1 MLWTC
6 KLGFYST
13 FGFMQTTDE
22 KYMKRALQL
31 AEKGRFT
38 VAPNPRVGCVIV
50 HKKRIIGEGFHQHFG
65 GAHAE
70 VNAIA
75 SVKDKSLL
83 EQATLYVTLEPCAHY
98 GKTPP
103 CADLIIEKKIPRV
116 IIASSD
122 PFEAVNGK
130 GVQKL
135 EAAGIEVKQAI
146 LKSEA
151 DRLNRRFFC
160 YHKEKRPYIILK
172 WAETK
177 DGFIGRQQD
186 DPKASDSWISSPTS
200 KQLSHLWRA
209 EEDAILVGLKTA
221 QIDKPAL
228 TCRELE
234 GQNPL
239 RIVIDQKLELPESL
253 TIFSTDANTLVVNEK
268 REGKRD
274 HIEFVKLDFT
284 SDLLGQLMNAL
295 HQRNIQSM
303 IVEGGTFTLQR
314 FIEGGYWNEIRRFV
328 GSKIF
333 EKGVKAP
340 TLEIKPQKATHIETD
355 LLYTYYK

>member
-1 MLWTC
+1 
-6 KLGFYST
+6 
-13 FGFMQTTDE
+13 
-22 KYMKRALQL
+22 MKRALQL
-31 AEKGRFT
+31 AKKGRFT

-50 HKKRIIGEGFHQHFG
+50 HEKQIIGEGFHQHFG
-65 GAHAE
+65 GPHAE

-75 SVKDKSLL
+75 SVKDESLL
-83 EQATLYVTLEPCAHY
+83 KRATLYVTLEPCAHY

-103 CADLIIEKKIPRV
+103 CSDLIIEKKIPRV
-116 IIASSD
+116 VIASSD

-130 GVQKL
+130 GIQKL
-135 EAAGIEVKQAI
+135 EAAGIEVKQAV
-146 LKSEA
+146 LKAEA

-160 YHKEKRPYIILK
+160 FHKKKRPYIILK

-228 TCRELE
+228 TCRELK

-239 RIVIDQKLELPESL
+239 RIVIDQNLELPESS

-268 REGKRD
+268 KEEKRG

-284 SDLLGQLMNAL
+284 ADLLAQLMNRL
-295 HQRNIQSM
+295 YQRNIQSL
-303 IVEGGTFTLQR
+303 IVEGGTFTLKAFLKHQ
-314 FIEGGYWNEIRRFV
+314 YWDEIRRFV
-328 GSKIF
+328 GSKSF
-333 EKGVKAP
+333 VKGIEAP
-340 TLEIKPQKATHIETD
+340 TLDILPQSTEQIETD
-355 LLYTYYK
+355 LLYTYYR